1 MLYWHRLEMRFNT
14 QAKDDAK
21 MTGFQLQ
28 VDVSEL
34 SRSQQAIA
42 NYIAGSLQRI
52 PYCTDEEIAGQVGVS
67 KATLSRFWRAIGYRN
82 LKDFKKAL
90 QQKEQGGLPTPAG
103 KMEQILSQV
112 EQREADIVDEL
123 TGLAAS
129 NLNETAKRMDRA
141 QFAGA
146 AEAIDA
152 AGTIYIHGG
161 GAAAFLTELF
171 AFRLARIGLRVQPL
185 AASGS
190 SLLEGLIHIGA
201 GDCVVLFGFVKR
213 TPELTVLL
221 EHRREADYK
230 VVMLTDLLLSDM
242 LEESDYV
249 LQLDRGALEGFH
261 SMTAPVAIVEA
272 LTVAVTQLRGQEGMA
287 KLERLHA
294 LRKRYAAH
302 LPK

>member
-1 MLYWHRLEMRFNT
+1 MN
-14 QAKDDAK
+14 
-21 MTGFQLQ
+21 GFQLQ
-28 VDVSEL
+28 VEVGGL
-34 SRSQQAIA
+34 SKSQQAIA

-90 QQKEQGGLPTPAG
+90 QLSGQNGTAATPAG

-112 EQREADIVDEL
+112 EEREADIVDEL
-123 TGLAAS
+123 TGLASS
-129 NLNETAKRMDRA
+129 NLTETAKRMDRK

-146 AEAIDA
+146 AETIHR

-171 AFRLARIGLRVQPL
+171 AFRLARIGLQVRTL

-190 SLLEGLIHIGA
+190 NMLEGLLHIGA
-201 GDCVVLFGFVKR
+201 GDCVVLFAFVKR

-221 EHRREADYK
+221 EHKREAGYTI
-230 VVMLTDLLLSDM
+230 VMLTDLLLSDM

-272 LTVAVTQLRGQEGMA
+272 LTVAVTQLRGKDGMA
-287 KLERLHA
+287 KLEKLHV
-294 LRKRYAAH
+294 LRRRYAAQ